1 MTVKTINSKILG
13 NNRERIADDSKSNH
27 ATNTAETFFVVV
39 VFVCFA
45 LGNVWDGCL
54 CGRSSSLIFKET
66 LLLTTYEE
74 SQSKENHDYL
84 NLIHDVT
91 LWCNYVA
98 VKILRDWPTSFVW
111 SWWLDIGCV
120 FIAFFS
126 RSKNVKIITPGDFNL
141 LTTLINCAEV
151 IYYILIKYQVFY
163 MVCFDFWTYVN
174 HFYSVHFRM
183 SKLSKSDRIR

>member
-13 NNRERIADDSKSNH
+13 NNRERIAGDSKSNH
-27 ATNTAETFFVVV
+27 ATNTTETFFVVV

-84 NLIHDVT
+84 NLIHVVT

-98 VKILRDWPTSFVW
+98 VKLLRDGLRLFGHDGFILAAFLSRFFPGVKT
-111 SWWLDIGCV
+111 LRRTV
-120 FIAFFS
+120 FWMTGTIANFIQQG
-126 RSKNVKIITPGDFNL
+126 RPGFL
-141 LTTLINCAEV
+141 GIR
-151 IYYILIKYQVFY
+151 
-163 MVCFDFWTYVN
+163 
-174 HFYSVHFRM
+174 YSGAF
-183 SKLSKSDRIR
+183 